1 MRANIRQAARKA
13 NYLSPAWKPG
23 IKYGDMIM
31 YENIKYELNDA
42 NGVLTIT
49 MNRPKALNA
58 LNRDTLSELSD
69 AFAKAAADDAVKAVI
84 ITGEGRAFVAGADIS
99 QMRDLEVLEGRD
111 MTRQGQALMNQIEA
125 LEKPVIA
132 AVNGYA
138 LGGGCELSMA
148 CDIRIASTKAVFG
161 QPEVN
166 LGIIPGF
173 GGTQRLP
180 RLIGKGNAKYYCM
193 TAENIRAE
201 EALRLGLVSK
211 VVEPEELMGEA
222 VRIAAVILSKAPIA
236 IKCVKLAINNGM
248 DTDLDTGIAYEAEVY
263 TTSFASHDR
272 IEGMTAFT
280 EKRPTKF
287 EGK

>member
-1 MRANIRQAARKA
+1 
-13 NYLSPAWKPG
+13 
-23 IKYGDMIM
+23 M
-31 YENIKYELNDA
+31 YANIKYELNEV

-58 LNRDTLSELSD
+58 LNRDTLSELAD
-69 AFAKAAADDAVKAVI
+69 AFTKIAADDAVKAVI

-99 QMRDLEVLEGRD
+99 QMKDLSVLEGRD
-111 MTRQGQALMNQIEA
+111 MTRQGQGVMNQIEA

-138 LGGGCELSMA
+138 LGGGCELAMA
-148 CDIRIASTKAVFG
+148 CDIRIASSKAVFG

-180 RLIGKGNAKYYCM
+180 RIIGKGNAKYYCM
-193 TAENIRAE
+193 TAENIRAD

-211 VVEPEELMGEA
+211 VVEPEELLAEA
-222 VRIAAVILSKAPIA
+222 NRIAELILSKAPIA
-236 IKCVKLAINNGM
+236 IKAVKLAINNGM
-248 DTDLDTGIAYEAEVY
+248 DTDQDTGIAYEAEVY
-263 TTSFASHDR
+263 TTSFASQDR
-272 IEGMTAFT
+272 IEGMTAFV
-280 EKRPTKF
+280 EKRPAKF